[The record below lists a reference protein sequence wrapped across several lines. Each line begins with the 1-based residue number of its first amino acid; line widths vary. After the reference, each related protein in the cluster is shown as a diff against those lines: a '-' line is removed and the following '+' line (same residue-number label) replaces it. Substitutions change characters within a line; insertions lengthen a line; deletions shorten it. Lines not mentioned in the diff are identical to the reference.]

1 MSKLSICE
9 NNWINIVFE
18 GKNKEYGAY
27 QLRKESDRTTLL
39 AFFMG
44 SMIVTSLISISMLI
58 NLFSTSEKIKIETP
72 DYTDI
77 VALREQQKRNLI
89 ATLLLS
95 QGVPMILAGD
105 ELSHTQNG
113 NNNTYCQ
120 DNELT
125 WLNWELDDEK
135 KKFLDLVRHAVK
147 LHADQPE

>member
-58 NLFSTSEKIKIETP
+58 NLFSTNEKIKF
-72 DYTDI
+72 
-77 VALREQQKRNLI
+77 KH
-89 ATLLLS
+89 
-95 QGVPMILAGD
+95 QGRG
-105 ELSHTQNG
+105 
-113 NNNTYCQ
+113 TYQSNHCKTYRCQ
-120 DNELT
+120 SGHS
-125 WLNWELDDEK
+125 K
-135 KKFLDLVRHAVK
+135 KY
-147 LHADQPE
+147 